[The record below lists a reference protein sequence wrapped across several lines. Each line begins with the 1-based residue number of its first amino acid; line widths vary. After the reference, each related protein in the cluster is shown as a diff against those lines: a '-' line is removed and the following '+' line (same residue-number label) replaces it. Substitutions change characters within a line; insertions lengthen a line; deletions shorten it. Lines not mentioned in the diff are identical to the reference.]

1 MSLTVA
7 IAGRPNVG
15 KSTLFNR
22 LTGRRSAIVDDTPG
36 VTRDWK
42 LAQVDLL
49 DLSFNLLD
57 TAGIDNSPSDDLGT
71 KIREQTLLAIENAD
85 VIFFVID
92 GRDGV
97 TPVDRDIARQLRR
110 GGKPII
116 VLVNKSDTNAS
127 LASLEPAERL
137 GFGEPVAVSAAH
149 GTGLQDLYEA
159 LVPHARV
166 VEGDVDDEA
175 EDDDA
180 DEASDAADVDDAD
193 DEASEDDEA
202 AAVSRRPM
210 TIAITGR
217 PNAGKSTL
225 LNQLLGSER
234 AITSPIAGTTRDAVN
249 AEWEWEGRRIRL
261 VDTAGLR
268 KKAKVDEGLEQ
279 MSVSAAIEEIKMAE
293 VVILVIDPAIPFET
307 QDLQIADLVEREGRA
322 MVVAVN
328 KWDLV
333 EDKAQLLRTLNARV
347 DELLPQWKGVPIVA
361 LSALSGEGVE
371 RLMPTIV
378 KQHEI
383 WNRRISTH
391 KLNDWLQYMIEKHSP
406 PAPKGRRIRIRY
418 MTQAR
423 TRPPTFAI
431 SSSQAGELPG
441 DYSRYLVNG
450 LRENFGFHGVPI
462 RMKVKAGK
470 NPFDKK

>member
-49 DLSFNLLD
+49 DLSFDLLD

-159 LVPHARV
+159 LVPHARA
-166 VEGDVDDEA
+166 VERGVEDEEADDDA
-175 EDDDA
+175 DA
-180 DEASDAADVDDAD
+180 DEASEADDVDDAD
-193 DEASEDDEA
+193 DEASEDDEG

-234 AITSPIAGTTRDAVN
+234 AITSPIAGTTRDSVK
-249 AEWEWEGRRIRL
+249 AEWEWEGRRIKL
-261 VDTAGLR
+261 ADTAGLR

-462 RMKVKAGK
+462 DRKSVV
-470 NPFDKK
+470 